1 MFLFFKNTFI
11 LFILLYFLFFIF
23 FYFKRPPQLLRF
35 RLTVVSPFL
44 LSYTPQCLWMST
56 KCCTCAPPW
65 RSAGCLTFLRGCFH
79 HRLRTVGRV
88 QLPRVIKGRH
98 LIFETW
104 LTITLCV
111 CVCVCGEIV
120 RGSRSVNHTPQ
131 SNSVKR
137 IFLKWASWI
146 WIWAQTPWSVLL
158 LCTPVCSGQCV
169 GPGISLCHC
178 LITSQ
183 LNSVILQACLS
194 VCVRVIKVHSNQ
206 TLGNSPSTLPA
217 FSPNTARQEEEVA
230 GQEMQERDGSHVCFL
245 SVLLAPFDGRWFLQ
259 ATGQTKS
266 AGWKQQVRKYSPV
279 SSSTGT
285 RVTRSKMWCG

>member
-1 MFLFFKNTFI
+1 M
-11 LFILLYFLFFIF
+11 
-23 FYFKRPPQLLRF
+23 
-35 RLTVVSPFL
+35 
-44 LSYTPQCLWMST
+44 
-56 KCCTCAPPW
+56 
-65 RSAGCLTFLRGCFH
+65 
-79 HRLRTVGRV
+79 
-88 QLPRVIKGRH
+88 
-98 LIFETW
+98 
-104 LTITLCV
+104 
-111 CVCVCGEIV
+111 
-120 RGSRSVNHTPQ
+120 
-131 SNSVKR
+131 
-137 IFLKWASWI
+137 
-146 WIWAQTPWSVLL
+146 LL

-206 TLGNSPSTLPA
+206 TLGNSPSTLPG

-259 ATGQTKS
+259 ATGQTKA

-285 RVTRSKMWCG
+285 RVTRSKM